1 LQPTLAEVVSPS
13 DSNKQVLPY
22 GSSKLNKVNPPIDS
36 HPKVLLVRRLLLLGA
51 DPMQLLQM
59 QLHLIALQNEAKG
72 EQATAADEYFVRIC
86 KDSYD
91 GYNGK
96 RR

>member
-1 LQPTLAEVVSPS
+1 
-13 DSNKQVLPY
+13 
-22 GSSKLNKVNPPIDS
+22 
-36 HPKVLLVRRLLLLGA
+36 
-51 DPMQLLQM
+51 MQLLQM